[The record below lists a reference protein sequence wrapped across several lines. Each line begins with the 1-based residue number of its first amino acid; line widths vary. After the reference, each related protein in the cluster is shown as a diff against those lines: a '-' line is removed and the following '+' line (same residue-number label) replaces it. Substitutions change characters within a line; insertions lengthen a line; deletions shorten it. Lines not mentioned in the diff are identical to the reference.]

1 MTALDLLEAFNLFI
15 LGYFFVLNASY
26 LVMNLMA
33 FRELRRYSDRL
44 KTVRLEAFMRSVA
57 PPPVTLIAPAYNEEH
72 TCLESV
78 RALLALEYPDFEV
91 LVVND
96 GSTDGTLDVLRDTFE
111 LTPASRFPTAR
122 IPTETVRQVW
132 RSRTH
137 PNLWI
142 VDKENGGKADA
153 LNAGINY
160 CRTPL
165 FCAMDADSLLE
176 REALIRL
183 TRPFME
189 DVSLVAAGGIVRIA
203 NGCTIRDG
211 TLRQIRLPENLLA
224 RFQVLEYIRAFLGGR
239 MGWDA
244 LGATLIISGA
254 FGVFRR
260 SAVVEAGGYRSDT
273 VGEDMELVV
282 RLHRHFREKGTPYT
296 IRYIPDPV
304 AWTECPESLRMLGR
318 QRDRWQRG
326 LIESLVGHLRMAFN
340 PRYGRIGMLAFPY
353 FLFFELLGP
362 IIEFGGYVAFL
373 VAVFTGHASNL
384 YIFTFLALAVA
395 FGVTI
400 SVTSVALEELTF
412 RRYPRVRDLLQLFWL
427 AILENFGYRQ
437 LITFWRM
444 RGVISK
450 LRRVE
455 SWGTME
461 RKGFGTPDGNG
472 GDAGGPRDRGR
483 GRGKEEAD
491 RPVA

>member
-1 MTALDLLEAFNLFI
+1 MSGWDVLHAFNLFI

-26 LVMNLMA
+26 LVMNFMA
-33 FRELRRYSDRL
+33 FRELRRYAERL
-44 KTVRLEAFMRSVA
+44 KTVRLESFMRSVA
-57 PPPVTLIAPAYNEEH
+57 PPPVTLVAPAYNEEL

-78 RALLALEYPDFEV
+78 RALLALEYPEYEV

-96 GSTDGTLDVLRDTFE
+96 GSTDATLDVLRQAFE

-122 IPTETVRQVW
+122 IPTEPVRQVW

-137 PNLWI
+137 PNLWV

-165 FCAMDADSLLE
+165 FCAMDADSVLE

-183 TRPFME
+183 ARPFME

-211 TLRQIRLPENLLA
+211 MLEQIRLPETLLA
-224 RFQVLEYIRAFLGGR
+224 RFQVLEYLRAFLGGR

-244 LGATLIISGA
+244 LHATLIISGA

-260 SAVVEAGGYRSDT
+260 SAVVEVGGYRPDT

-282 RLHRHFREKGTPYT
+282 RLHRHFREKEEPYT

-304 AWTECPESLRMLGR
+304 AWTECPESVRVLGG

-326 LIESLVGHLRMAFN
+326 LIESLTRNARMLFN
-340 PRYGRIGMLAFPY
+340 PTYGRIGMLAFPY
-353 FLFFELLGP
+353 FFFFEMLGP
-362 IIEFGGYVAFL
+362 IIEMGGYVAFL
-373 VAVFTGHASNL
+373 VAVFTGNASNL
-384 YIFTFLALAVA
+384 YVFTFLALAVA

-400 SVTSVALEELTF
+400 SITSVALEELTF
-412 RRYPRVRDLLQLFWL
+412 RRYPRLRDLLRLFWL

-437 LITFWRM
+437 LITFWRV
-444 RGVISK
+444 RGVVSK

-455 SWGTME
+455 SWGIME
-461 RKGFGTPDGNG
+461 RTGFGTGDTGGTPTDDSPRGSAPD
-472 GDAGGPRDRGR
+472 
-483 GRGKEEAD
+483 EEDGA
-491 RPVA
+491 